1 MLKGFHRYEA
11 TTPDHTSCSTG
22 AAGALLSQH
31 CGEPCVRKRMC
42 KVKQSNMAMR
52 SNAQQCAAAIA
63 AVQLTQLA
71 NLEKNPGCRMLRTP
85 QEHCPQALSQFYP
98 SPLITACAC
107 QSRSAHS
114 VLEVRS
120 VPSCILFA
128 FSLSLRSHAKALLS
142 IKRKNNTSNER
153 SDHSKNSYRF
163 VNSYPHVLGVASVDC
178 VASAEYI

>member
-1 MLKGFHRYEA
+1 MIFAFIPGAARIGSFNPSSNPIPVVKMLKGFHRYEA

-71 NLEKNPGCRMLRTP
+71 NLEKNHGCRMLRTP
-85 QEHCPQALSQFYP
+85 LELFCPQALSQFYP

-128 FSLSLRSHAKALLS
+128 FSLSLRCHAKALL
-142 IKRKNNTSNER
+142 
-153 SDHSKNSYRF
+153 
-163 VNSYPHVLGVASVDC
+163 
-178 VASAEYI
+178 